1 MAPMAGRTAQNRL
14 FLNGE
19 THNRNHYW
27 RDTAG
32 EKSVKY
38 LFMGVSFILF
48 LWVGTFLLM
57 LE

>member
-1 MAPMAGRTAQNRL
+1 MAVTP
-14 FLNGE
+14 FLNAKLR
-19 THNRNHYW
+19 NRNHCW
-27 RDTAG
+27 RDKAG